1 MTFLVKAPAL
11 VVLAAWSLALTFLG
25 RGLPPGAVVAAALL
39 APVGLLLLGSDGF
52 EGWAFRPALLVLLL
66 SLGGAVLFLHR
77 LAEPSLPPRYEG
89 EVTVLSERSWGKRRL
104 VVVEGGGLRLAAF
117 VPPRQVVGA
126 GSHLDVEGEV
136 LPLRKAREGE
146 SFDFSRWAR
155 ARGIEGELRPGRW
168 RLLDGKSGWA
178 WRRARIEAAL
188 LLKLPPLMRGHLLAA
203 WTGGRDPDLARA
215 HRRWGTS
222 HLLAVS
228 GFHVGLVASAILLF
242 AGPSTVGLV
251 VASALV
257 WAYVFLAGAPAS
269 AVRAALMV
277 QLYLQG
283 RQMGRRGGGVNAVA
297 LAGLILLAWRPW
309 WFWDVGWRLS
319 MTAVLTLTALPDW
332 GKGTAFLAGPL
343 VWLTTAPVAA
353 EVFGVV
359 PLAGIVLNLVALPLF
374 AFLLPLA
381 SLAALPVL
389 AGWRGG
395 AAAARF
401 GEDLFA
407 LWARAADGAANLLV
421 GEVTFS
427 ALIYA
432 AGTFVLFLLLA
443 RKVGVGPPR
452 SLAAALALTLFCA
465 TSL

>member
-1 MTFLVKAPAL
+1 MTFLAKAPAL
-11 VVLAAWSLALTFLG
+11 VVLAAWSLALTFFD

-39 APVGLLLLGSDGF
+39 TPVGLFLLGSDGF
-52 EGWAFRPALLVLLL
+52 EGREIRLSLLVLVL
-66 SLGGAVLFLHR
+66 SLGGAILFLFR
-77 LAEPSLPPRYEG
+77 LDGPSLPPRYEG
-89 EVTVLSERSWGKRRL
+89 EVTVLSERSWGRRRL

-126 GSHLDVEGEV
+126 GSRLDVEGEI
-136 LPLRKAREGE
+136 LPLREAREGE

-155 ARGIEGELRPGRW
+155 ARGIEGEFRPGRW
-168 RLLDGKSGWA
+168 RLLDGRSGWA
-178 WRRARIEAAL
+178 WRRSRIEAAL
-188 LLKLPPLMRGHLLAA
+188 LLNLPPLMRGYLLAA

-242 AGPSTVGLV
+242 TGPSMVGLLA
-251 VASALV
+251 ASSLV
-257 WAYVFLAGAPAS
+257 WGYVFLAGAPAS
-269 AVRAALMV
+269 AVRAALMI
-277 QLYLQG
+277 QLYLW
-283 RQMGRRGGGVNAVA
+283 GRRGGRPGGGLNAVA

-309 WFWDVGWRLS
+309 FFWDVGWRLS
-319 MTAVLTLTALPDW
+319 MTAVLTLTALPEW
-332 GKGTAFLAGPL
+332 GRGMALLAGPL

-353 EVFGVV
+353 AVFGSV
-359 PLAGIVLNLVALPLF
+359 PLAGIAINLVALPLF

-381 SLAALPVL
+381 SLAALPAL
-389 AGWRGG
+389 AGWPGG
-395 AAAARF
+395 ATAARF
-401 GEDLFA
+401 VEDLFL
-407 LWARAADGAANLLV
+407 LWGRGADGAASLMG

-427 ALIYA
+427 ALLHV

-443 RKVGVGPPR
+443 RKVGVVPWR

-465 TSL
+465 TLP